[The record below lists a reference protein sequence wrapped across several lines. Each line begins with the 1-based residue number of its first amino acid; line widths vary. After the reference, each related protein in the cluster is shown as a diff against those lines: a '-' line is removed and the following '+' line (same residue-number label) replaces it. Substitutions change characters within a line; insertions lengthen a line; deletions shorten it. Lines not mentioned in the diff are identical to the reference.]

1 MTIVM
6 ADREHDLLDV
16 VHSIH
21 DDLELP
27 EGYRAEIIGGQ
38 IAVAASPFG
47 IHAFILQELREAA
60 HGRLPHGHRLYEN
73 VTLEEPG
80 GDRYI
85 ADLALMPDK
94 LMRTRTQWV
103 FQMAMCLL
111 AVEVTSPGQEA
122 RDYSKAAGYARA
134 EVPVYLL
141 VDQKRRRCVVYG
153 DPEGDKYAEVMEVP
167 FGEDVLLP
175 LAQPITIDTSK
186 FSVA

>member
-47 IHAFILQELREAA
+47 IHAFIVQEIRDAA

-73 VTLEEPG
+73 VTLEEPD

-85 ADLALMPDK
+85 PDLALMPDA
-94 LMRTRTQWV
+94 LLRNRRQWI
-103 FQMAMCLL
+103 FPMGLCLL
-111 AVEVTSPGQEA
+111 AIEVTSPGQEE
-122 RDYSKAAGYARA
+122 RDYRKATGYARA
-134 EVPVYLL
+134 AVSVFLV
-141 VDQKRRRCVVYG
+141 VDQTRRRCFVHC
-153 DPEGDKYAEVMEVP
+153 DPEGNKYTQVTEVP

-175 LAQPITIDTSK
+175 LARPITIDTSK
-186 FSVA
+186 FYVA